1 MKLNCDMGESFGSW
15 SMGMDHLVMPHIHMA
30 NIACGFHASDPE
42 IMDRT
47 VVLANDHG
55 VTIGAHPSYPD
66 LAGFGRRSM
75 DCSPSEIRCMVIY
88 QVSALMGI
96 CQVNNTKI
104 HYVKPHGALYN
115 DMMRD
120 ELIMQTM
127 IEAVAALKLDL
138 SLMIQATVRND
149 YYAEVAAKQGVSLL
163 FEAFADRGYD
173 DQGLL
178 LPRSLPDA
186 VYTDQAAI
194 LERVQHLAETG
205 EIHAASGQVLR
216 LNPDTLC
223 VHGDNAESIKAVAA
237 IRQVLDN
244 V

>member
-47 VVLANDHG
+47 VVLARDHG
-55 VTIGAHPSYPD
+55 VTIGAHPGYPD

-75 DCSPSEIRCMVIY
+75 DCSASEIRCMVIY

-96 CQVNNTKI
+96 CQANGTTLS
-104 HYVKPHGALYN
+104 YVKPHGALYN

-120 ELIMQTM
+120 ESIMRTLIA
-127 IEAVAALKLDL
+127 AVAEMKAGLT
-138 SLMIQATVRND
+138 LMVQATTRND
-149 YYAEVAAKQGVSLL
+149 HYAEIAAAHGVTLM

-173 DQGLL
+173 RHGLL
-178 LPRSLPDA
+178 LPRSQAGA
-186 VYTDQAAI
+186 VYKDQAAI
-194 LERVQHLAETG
+194 LARVERLASCG
-205 EIHAASGQVLR
+205 EIVAAGGELIR

-223 VHGDNAESIKAVAA
+223 VHGDNNESVQAVEA
-237 IRQVLDN
+237 IRRVLDA